1 MHTLYAQGFTMKSIA
16 ESAVLSRAG
25 ASFYHA
31 PNRRPREPLGRPWA
45 AFCGGRTGNIVI
57 EGNQKLGRVQD
68 LRYGVAITDACMEW
82 DSTTDSLREA
92 AALMRWT
99 QR

>member
-1 MHTLYAQGFTMKSIA
+1 
-16 ESAVLSRAG
+16 
-25 ASFYHA
+25 
-31 PNRRPREPLGRPWA
+31 
-45 AFCGGRTGNIVI
+45 VI

-82 DSTTDSLREA
+82 DSTTESLREA

>member
-1 MHTLYAQGFTMKSIA
+1 M
-16 ESAVLSRAG
+16 
-25 ASFYHA
+25 
-31 PNRRPREPLGRPWA
+31 
-45 AFCGGRTGNIVI
+45 I
-57 EGNQKLGRVQD
+57 EGYQKLGRVQD
-68 LRYGVAITDACMEW
+68 LRYGVAITDACMGW

>member
-1 MHTLYAQGFTMKSIA
+1 M
-16 ESAVLSRAG
+16 
-25 ASFYHA
+25 
-31 PNRRPREPLGRPWA
+31 
-45 AFCGGRTGNIVI
+45 I

-82 DSTTDSLREA
+82 ESTTDSLREA
-92 AALMRWT
+92 AAMMRRT